1 MKAIQII
8 TITVLTTV
16 LLSSCQ
22 KDDDTNPNP
31 DNPNNITLLNSNEWT
46 VVANNV
52 QKKQQGVLGGSFGTA
67 AFSLQKQ
74 DELRWYLSFSH
85 MTGYQDPI
93 EIVVNSQNA
102 ATVNKP
108 TGNISSDFRAIKT
121 IYGTDTWETHMSFD
135 NPSHINV
142 FKNGQ
147 LTDIG
152 YPHRP
157 IKKLQTSEDGLLN
170 NTEHYG
176 GTNWV
181 SHYHYG
187 TGQWKN
193 NVFWAT
199 QYVSTRYNGKTYVA
213 TLLNDGT
220 TGTQGTITVL
230 EESNTPDASNM
241 YLMLNKNEDTIPN
254 AGYILHSVRHN
265 ENLYVALNAHWQ
277 NKYVVYKINLNNY
290 SVQKVV
296 EETKVENYD
305 NTDPLVRNLA
315 QNIEIDP
322 QGNLYIVA
330 NNIQNTDAHYSIR
343 KYKTTGGTE
352 LVLKI
357 EDLKNLTQVQGIYFF
372 NNKLHAAVVYREELA
387 NESKPDKNFFVSNY
401 HMQIISKN

>member
-1 MKAIQII
+1 MKVIQFI
-8 TITVLTTV
+8 TMTVLTTV
-16 LLSSCQ
+16 LLSSCK
-22 KDDDTNPNP
+22 KDDDTIPNP

-74 DELRWYLSFSH
+74 DELRWFLYFTH
-85 MTGYQDPI
+85 MSGFQDPI

-102 ATVNKP
+102 VTISKP
-108 TGNISSDFRAIKT
+108 IAKTASDFRAIKT
-121 IYGTDTWETHMSFD
+121 IYGTDTWETHISFD
-135 NPSHINV
+135 NASHISV

-152 YPHRP
+152 YPQRP

-170 NTEHYG
+170 NTAHS

-241 YLMLNKNEDTIPN
+241 YLMTNKNEDTIPN

-265 ENLYVALNAHWQ
+265 ENLYVALNAQWQ
-277 NKYVVYKINLNNY
+277 NKYVVYKIDLNNY

-372 NNKLHAAVVYREELA
+372 NNKLHAALLYREELA
-387 NESKPDKNFFVSNY
+387 GESKPNENSWVSNY

>member
-1 MKAIQII
+1 M
-8 TITVLTTV
+8 TVLTTV
-16 LLSSCQ
+16 LLSSCK
-22 KDDDTNPNP
+22 KDDDTIPNP

-74 DELRWYLSFSH
+74 DELRWYLSFTH
-85 MTGYQDPI
+85 MNGFEDPI

-108 TGNISSDFRAIKT
+108 TGNMASDFRAIKT
-121 IYGTDTWETHMSFD
+121 IYGTDTWETYMSVN

-241 YLMLNKNEDTIPN
+241 YLMTTMNEDTIPN

-265 ENLYVALNAHWQ
+265 ENFYVALNAQWQ
-277 NKYVVYKINLNNY
+277 NKYVVYKINLNSL

-322 QGNLYIVA
+322 MGNLYIVA

-343 KYKTTGGTE
+343 KYKTTGGSE

-357 EDLKNLTQVQGIYFF
+357 EDLKNLTKVQGIYFF
-372 NNKLHAAVVYREELA
+372 NNKLHVALIYREELA
-387 NESKPDKNFFVSNY
+387 GESKPNQNSWVSNY
-401 HMQIISKN
+401 HMLIISKN

>member
-1 MKAIQII
+1 MKALQFI
-8 TITVLTTV
+8 TMTVLTSV

-22 KDDDTNPNP
+22 KDDNKNSNP
-31 DNPNNITLLNSNEWT
+31 DNPNNITLLNSNQWT
-46 VVANNV
+46 VVATNIE
-52 QKKQQGVLGGSFGTA
+52 KKQQGTLGGRFGTA

-74 DELRWYLSFSH
+74 DELRWYLYFSD
-85 MTGYQDPI
+85 MRSYQDPM

-102 ATVNKP
+102 VTINKL
-108 TGNISSDFRAIKT
+108 TISGNSSDFREIKT

-135 NPSHINV
+135 NPSNINV

-147 LTDIG
+147 LTNIG
-152 YPHRP
+152 YPHSS

-170 NTEHYG
+170 NTAHS

-193 NVFWAT
+193 NAFWAT
-199 QYVSTRYNGKTYVA
+199 QYVSTRYNGKTFVA

-230 EESNTPDASNM
+230 EESDIHAGSNVYTMNT
-241 YLMLNKNEDTIPN
+241 KNEVAIPN

-265 ENLYVALNAHWQ
+265 DNLYVALNAQWQ
-277 NKYVVYKINLNNY
+277 NKYVVYKINLSNY

-305 NTDPLVRNLA
+305 NTDPLVRNLG

-322 QGNLYIVA
+322 HGNLYLVA
-330 NNIQNTDAHYSIR
+330 SNVQNTDAHYSIR

-352 LVLKI
+352 LILKI
-357 EDLKNLTQVQGIYFF
+357 EDLKNLTQVQGLYFF
-372 NNKLHAAVVYREELA
+372 NNKLHAALIYREELA
-387 NESKPDKNFFVSNY
+387 GSNGMNNY

>member
-1 MKAIQII
+1 MKAIQFI
-8 TITVLTTV
+8 TMTALTAV
-16 LLSSCQ
+16 LLSSCK
-22 KDDDTNPNP
+22 KDDDISPNP
-31 DNPNNITLLNSNEWT
+31 DNPSNITLLNSNEWT

-74 DELRWYLSFSH
+74 DELRWYLYFSH

-93 EIVVNSQNA
+93 EIVINNQNTV
-102 ATVNKP
+102 TVNKP
-108 TGNISSDFRAIKT
+108 TGNTGSDFRDIKT
-121 IYGTDTWETHMSFD
+121 IYGMDTWETHISF
-135 NPSHINV
+135 NNASNIST

-147 LTDIG
+147 HIDIG
-152 YPHRP
+152 YPYKP

-170 NTEHYG
+170 NTEHFG

-241 YLMLNKNEDTIPN
+241 YLMTTKNEDTIPN

-265 ENLYVALNAHWQ
+265 ENLYVALNAQWQ

-322 QGNLYIVA
+322 QGNLYIVHIRVE
-330 NNIQNTDAHYSIR
+330 NMDAHYSIR
-343 KYKTTGGTE
+343 KYKSTGGNE
-352 LVLKI
+352 VILK
-357 EDLKNLTQVQGIYFF
+357 ENDLKNLTKVQGIYYF
-372 NNKLHAAVVYREELA
+372 NNKLHAALVYREELA
-387 NESKPDKNFFVSNY
+387 AESKPNENFWMSNY